1 MFDISNK
8 VKEKLISSGGVSYRV
23 NRSTF
28 NNLLMKSKFNFIN
41 NNNYRL
47 ESRIETAIKLNRIPK
62 AKFKGIATSIR
73 STASLPDD
81 IISLI
86 TSEVKY
92 RKAEGEAD
100 VAISTMD
107 FDSIVIS
114 GDSDILFSTGPNYV
128 AIPVRQGKEFVFIVI
143 I

>member
-1 MFDISNK
+1 LSWG
-8 VKEKLISSGGVSYRV
+8 VKKHEK
-23 NRSTF
+23 RS
-28 NNLLMKSKFNFIN
+28 
-41 NNNYRL
+41 
-47 ESRIETAIKLNRIPK
+47 
-62 AKFKGIATSIR
+62 R

-86 TSEVKY
+86 PSEVKY

-114 GDSDILFSTGPNYV
+114 GDSDLFTIFYWP
-128 AIPVRQGKEFVFIVI
+128 
-143 I
+143 